1 MMNQQTLA
9 TDVAAVLLAGGQS
22 RRMLGRDKAFV
33 PLDGRP
39 LLEHCLARLAPQV
52 GTIVISANGD
62 PASYPADH
70 PLLPDDN
77 DDHAGPLAGIL
88 KALQW
93 ARQTHASSHVLSVAV
108 DTPFFPVTLA
118 QRLCDVAEAAPERP
132 VLAMSGG
139 RLHPTFGLWP
149 VGLLGTLE
157 AYLAAGDRKMLLWA
171 EQQGALSVAFE
182 PLVGHGRSVDPF
194 FNINTAEDLALAE
207 GLLAEIGKEEGNV

>member
-1 MMNQQTLA
+1 MHEQTCG
-9 TDVAAVLLAGGQS
+9 TDVVAVLLAGGRSQ
-22 RRMLGRDKAFV
+22 RMLGRDKAFV
-33 PLDGRP
+33 PLAGRP
-39 LLEHCLARLAPQV
+39 LLEHCLARLTPQV
-52 GTIVISANGD
+52 ATIVISANGD
-62 PASYPADH
+62 PASYPTDY
-70 PLLPDDN
+70 PLLPDGN

-93 ARQTHASSHVLSVAV
+93 AQQTQASTHVLSVAV

-118 QRLCDVAEAAPERP
+118 KRLCDIAETESGRP

-149 VGLLGTLE
+149 VALLDSLE
-157 AYLAAGDRKMLLWA
+157 AYLAAGDRKMMLWA
-171 EQQGALSVAFE
+171 EQQGALSVTFE
-182 PLVGHGRSVDPF
+182 PFVGHGRSVDPF

>member
-1 MMNQQTLA
+1 MNEQTCG
-9 TDVAAVLLAGGQS
+9 TDVVAVLLAGGRS
-22 RRMLGRDKAFV
+22 RRMLGKDKAFV
-33 PLDGRP
+33 PLAGRP

-62 PASYPADH
+62 PASYPLGY
-70 PLLPDDN
+70 PLLPDGN

-88 KALQW
+88 KALLW
-93 ARQTHASSHVLSVAV
+93 AQQTQASTHVLSVAV
-108 DTPFFPVTLA
+108 DTPFFPVALA
-118 QRLCDVAEAAPERP
+118 KRLNDVAETAPERP

-149 VGLLGTLE
+149 VTLLDSLN
-157 AYLAAGDRKMLLWA
+157 AYLAAGDRKMTLWA

-182 PLVGHGRSVDPF
+182 PLAVHGRSVDPF

-207 GLLAEIGKEEGNV
+207 GLLAEIGKEESNV